1 MARILLLLLSATTAG
16 AFKVSRRCAA
26 PARTLL
32 RAADD
37 AATDLQDLMAKQHT
51 STLDAVATAKKEVY
65 DAYAEKIRALESRV
79 AAAAAVATAAAPGV
93 AEAWSGARDY
103 GWAAQIQEPLDVP
116 KAAVAA
122 VLLAAIMSPGVFGTY
137 QAVRWFAVKR
147 GLVGDDDED
156 AKQAQGYKVLAANVA
171 IAVAV
176 NSQCLDLGY

>member
-79 AAAAAVATAAAPGV
+79 AAAAALATAAAPGV
-93 AEAWSGARDY
+93 AEAWSGARE
-103 GWAAQIQEPLDVP
+103 I
-116 KAAVAA
+116 
-122 VLLAAIMSPGVFGTY
+122 LLAPSAC
-137 QAVRWFAVKR
+137 RWDCPR
-147 GLVGDDDED
+147 
-156 AKQAQGYKVLAANVA
+156 
-171 IAVAV
+171 
-176 NSQCLDLGY
+176 QCEMENHWCMCCR